1 MNRLATAGQSGFW
14 TGIGLAGLLVGLVLI
29 ALAVLVGIAYPALGL
44 VELTVLL
51 VRVFHVSRGPR

>member
-14 TGIGLAGLLVGLVLI
+14 TGIGLAGL
-29 ALAVLVGIAYPALGL
+29 LVGIAYPALGL